1 MDRIFLRPAADVN
14 ATQEPGSPVPR
25 LKVRKPIGKHLADAG
40 EWVDRD
46 SYWLRRLADKD
57 VEEATPP
64 PAEAKAP
71 AAGPGPGPGP
81 GATVKRS

>member
-1 MDRIFLRPAADVN
+1 MNRMFVRPALDRN
-14 ATQEPGSPVPR
+14 ATQEAGQPEPR

-46 SYWLRRLADKD
+46 SYWLRRLADGD

-64 PAEAKAP
+64 AEPSASTSAEGGR
-71 AAGPGPGPGP
+71 A
-81 GATVKRS
+81 KRS